1 LHRSAGL
8 SDDPETLT
16 KQEIID
22 SIISARDDLT
32 ELPPSSP
39 YGAGTNSSECSSDDG
54 NIAGGEET
62 DAGSQ
67 RRSHPL
73 GSRRPVAQNVAHAPN
88 LAAPQLGRSFSLG
101 HTRALPAPT
110 GVSCQI
116 ETRSVDLFQ
125 SRELTDNKCRR
136 RAASLRS
143 SPTTSTASGFLPSP
157 PATRLRSRKVSG
169 EDGSVASTL
178 RPIRSR
184 GKAKH
189 VVFNEQVQ
197 VANVETLSDLTDL
210 SDAEPCSPPINPSPR
225 RLRSQGGKTVQTPP
239 KRESKKK
246 ISNSGQDDDDVDD
259 EVDELDSSRDVTPPP
274 VIPDRTPVKRRL
286 RPRQTQTHT
295 PPDES
300 DDGDDEEEEEVEE
313 EGDEGVT
320 EDAVSVDIAEEEDGD
335 DAEED
340 DATLVEPRKLR
351 NGKIVGEEEG
361 LEAVYEQEGSEE
373 STQEEI
379 PVDEEIDLEAE
390 DDESEE
396 SSHDEFAEEAMDDGE

>member
-1 LHRSAGL
+1 M
-8 SDDPETLT
+8 
-16 KQEIID
+16 
-22 SIISARDDLT
+22 
-32 ELPPSSP
+32 
-39 YGAGTNSSECSSDDG
+39 
-54 NIAGGEET
+54 
-62 DAGSQ
+62 
-67 RRSHPL
+67 
-73 GSRRPVAQNVAHAPN
+73 
-88 LAAPQLGRSFSLG
+88 
-101 HTRALPAPT
+101 
-110 GVSCQI
+110 
-116 ETRSVDLFQ
+116 
-125 SRELTDNKCRR
+125 
-136 RAASLRS
+136 
-143 SPTTSTASGFLPSP
+143 
-157 PATRLRSRKVSG
+157 
-169 EDGSVASTL
+169 

-189 VVFNEQVQ
+189 VEFNEQVQ

-210 SDAEPCSPPINPSPR
+210 SDAEPYSPPNNPSPR
-225 RLRSQGGKTVQTPP
+225 RLRSQGGRTVRTPP
-239 KRESKKK
+239 KRDNKKK
-246 ISNSGQDDDDVDD
+246 ISNPGQDGDEVDD
-259 EVDELDSSRDVTPPP
+259 EVDELASSRDVTPPP
-274 VIPDRTPVKRRL
+274 VITDRTPVKRRL

-320 EDAVSVDIAEEEDGD
+320 EDAVSVDVAEDEDGD

-340 DATLVEPRKLR
+340 DVTLVEPRKLR

-361 LEAVYEQEGSEE
+361 LEAVDEQEGSEE